1 MIFELYKEYI
11 ETVLKQEIS
20 FKMQCYPERSEE
32 FLCRRTHFEIL
43 HYVQDNVMLKSIHSR
58 SFIIKRSVVL
68 VCRLFISCSFFPV
81 CKHEYTVIISVVT
94 IILTK
99 LCTGVGRDG

>member
-1 MIFELYKEYI
+1 MKKGERQHDLTPFIVVQLFGFELF
-11 ETVLKQEIS
+11 S
-20 FKMQCYPERSEE
+20 
-32 FLCRRTHFEIL
+32 
-43 HYVQDNVMLKSIHSR
+43 
-58 SFIIKRSVVL
+58 
-68 VCRLFISCSFFPV
+68 RLFISCSFFPV